1 MWIDKF
7 VCSKLWRTECGQTH
21 TQTHATRTDKKV
33 KAEGPMISSNDIFY
47 FKTVMIIGGPIS
59 LKRQSK
65 NTVVIVNIADLIS
78 LEYRIHFKIT

>member
-1 MWIDKF
+1 MM
-7 VCSKLWRTECGQTH
+7 L
-21 TQTHATRTDKKV
+21 
-33 KAEGPMISSNDIFY
+33 SNDIFY